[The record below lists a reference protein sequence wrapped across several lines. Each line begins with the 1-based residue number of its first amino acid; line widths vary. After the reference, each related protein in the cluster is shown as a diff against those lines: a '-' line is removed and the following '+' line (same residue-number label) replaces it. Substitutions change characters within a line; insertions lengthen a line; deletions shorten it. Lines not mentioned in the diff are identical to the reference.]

1 MPRSAGPGRGVVGA
15 TRGDVAVDAPEFE
28 TREIGL
34 AQVAA
39 IGRCLTGFASEACLK
54 AIEER
59 PELALI
65 AHAWRKGV
73 RHDNLRLS
81 NSSAF
86 AIG

>member
-1 MPRSAGPGRGVVGA
+1 LP
-15 TRGDVAVDAPEFE
+15 
-28 TREIGL
+28 
-34 AQVAA
+34 
-39 IGRCLTGFASEACLK
+39 GFASEACLK

-81 NSSAF
+81 IDGGLSVIALDE
-86 AIG
+86 AIFGF